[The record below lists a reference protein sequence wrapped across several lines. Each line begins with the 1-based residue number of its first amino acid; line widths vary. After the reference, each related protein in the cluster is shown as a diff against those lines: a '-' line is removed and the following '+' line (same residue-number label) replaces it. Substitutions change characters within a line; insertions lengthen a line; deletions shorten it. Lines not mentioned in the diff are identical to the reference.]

1 MGYFKGSEP
10 PVTRSEQEWAGQ
22 EGAKRSGMVGF
33 ERSMVL
39 LQKKVHI
46 SQETPKASFN
56 TYRGCEPKDGFLAK
70 WEATGGYLKG
80 LFHFQ
85 RF

>member
-22 EGAKRSGMVGF
+22 GAAKRSGVVGF

-46 SQETPKASFN
+46 SQETPQRLLSI
-56 TYRGCEPKDGFLAK
+56 L
-70 WEATGGYLKG
+70 TGVVDPRMGSQLSG
-80 LFHFQ
+80 
-85 RF
+85 RP

>member
-10 PVTRSEQEWAGQ
+10 PVTRREQEWAGE

-46 SQETPKASFN
+46 SQETPK
-56 TYRGCEPKDGFLAK
+56 GF
-70 WEATGGYLKG
+70 
-80 LFHFQ
+80 FQ
-85 RF
+85 YIQGS